1 MKKLTQ
7 KSLIFSLL
15 FLFFT
20 VSVQAQNLV
29 VTGTVKDVIGPV
41 VGASV
46 IVKGEPLRTLTVIS
60 L

>member
-29 VTGTVKDVIGPV
+29 VTGTVKAVIGPV